1 MLLIIRYE
9 SKMNGW
15 NTPADYK
22 SYVHPHWLSYEE
34 PNPMLHHLLGV
45 LYIFFMIASCLG
57 NGIVIYVFST

>member
-1 MLLIIRYE
+1 
-9 SKMNGW
+9 MNGW

-22 SYVHPHWLSYEE
+22 SYVHQHWLSYEE

-57 NGIVIYVFST
+57 NGIVIYIFST